1 MTFRVDPFQVREYAR
16 KLGDVERV
24 AEEAG
29 RYVSAHGSFTILDQ
43 GLMGFVAPG
52 HRQLMGQLHDLF
64 ARLGDLG
71 AGSRTALRAAADT
84 YVYTDERSA
93 SALDASYPPVHRNAL
108 FRG

>member
-1 MTFRVDPFQVREYAR
+1 M
-16 KLGDVERV
+16 ERV
-24 AEEAG
+24 AEEAD

-43 GLMGFVAPG
+43 GLIGFVAPG

-71 AGSRTALRAAADT
+71 AGSQSALRAAADT
-84 YVYTDERSA
+84 YVNTDERSA
-93 SALDASYPPVHRNAL
+93 AELDASCPPVHRYPL